1 MKKIT
6 LLAAFFAAFTMN
18 AQVTV
23 WEDSFETY
31 ADFEIAA
38 IGDWTQFD
46 NDAAATYGSVDYDF
60 VNEQYIG
67 TGIVFNPSMATPDP
81 AGTQTANADQNPNWV
96 ARTGDKAMY
105 MIASTSLL
113 NDDYLISPQ
122 VNLTGATGSSLSFW
136 AKSITDNF
144 GLERFEVLLSTTGN
158 AQADFTEDIS
168 GGEQQ
173 APIGD
178 YFEYS
183 YDLSAYDGQQVYI
196 AIHYV
201 AQDSFILLMDDFK
214 VEAGTLGVADNTF
227 NNFNYFVDINN
238 QLNLSAN
245 SAMESLTVYNV
256 LGQQVVSQK
265 LENTNESVNI
275 SALNSGIY
283 IATVSIEGITKSFKI
298 VKK

>member
-1 MKKIT
+1 
-6 LLAAFFAAFTMN
+6 AAFAMN

-31 ADFEIAA
+31 PDFEITT
-38 IGDWTQFD
+38 IGDWTQID
-46 NDAAATYGSVDYDF
+46 NDALATYGSQDYDF
-60 VNEQYIG
+60 INEQYIG

-81 AGTQTANADQNPNWV
+81 TGTQTANADQNPNWV
-96 ARTGDKAMY
+96 VRTGDKGLY

-122 VNLTGATGSSLSFW
+122 VNLTGATGSNLSFW

-144 GLERFEVLLSTTGN
+144 GLERFVVLLSTTGN

-173 APIGD
+173 APIGN

-183 YDLSAYDGQQVYI
+183 YDLSAYDGQEVYI

-214 VEAGTLGVADNTF
+214 VEAGTLGLADNTF
-227 NNFNYFVDINN
+227 NNFNYFVNTNN

-245 SAMESLTVYNV
+245 SIMESLVIYNV
-256 LGQQVVSQK
+256 LGQQIVSQK
-265 LENTNESVNI
+265 LENTNEIVNI
-275 SALNSGIY
+275 SALNTGLY
-283 IATVSIEGITKSFKI
+283 IATVSIDGNTKSFKI

>member
-6 LLAAFFAAFTMN
+6 LLAAFFAAFAMN

-31 ADFEIAA
+31 ADFEITT
-38 IGDWTQFD
+38 IGDWTQID
-46 NDAAATYGSVDYDF
+46 NDAAATYGSADYDF
-60 VNEQYIG
+60 TNEQYVG

-81 AGTQTANADQNPNWV
+81 GGTQTENADQNPNWV

-122 VNLTGATGSSLSFW
+122 VNLTGATGSNFSFW
-136 AKSITDNF
+136 AKSITDQF

-178 YFEYS
+178 YVEYS
-183 YDLSAYDGQQVYI
+183 YDLSAYDGEQVYI
-196 AIHYV
+196 TIHYV
-201 AQDSFILLMDDFK
+201 AQDSFILLMDDFL
-214 VEAGTLGVADNTF
+214 VEAAALGVSDNTF
-227 NNFNYFVDINN
+227 NNFNHFVDSNN
-238 QLNLSAN
+238 QLNLSADT
-245 SAMESLTVYNV
+245 SMERLALYNM
-256 LGQQVVSQK
+256 LGQEVVSQK
-265 LENTNESVNI
+265 LNSTNEVI
-275 SALNSGIY
+275 SIADLQTGVY
-283 IATVSIEGITKSFKI
+283 IASVSIEGNTKSFKI
-298 VKK
+298 IKK

>member
-6 LLAAFFAAFTMN
+6 LLAAFFAAFAMN

-31 ADFEIAA
+31 PDFEITT
-38 IGDWTQFD
+38 IGDWTQID
-46 NDAAATYGSVDYDF
+46 NDALATYGSQDYDF
-60 VNEQYIG
+60 INEQYIG

-81 AGTQTANADQNPNWV
+81 TGTQTANADQNPNWV
-96 ARTGDKAMY
+96 VRTGDKGLY

-122 VNLTGATGSSLSFW
+122 VNLTGATGSNLSFW

-144 GLERFEVLLSTTGN
+144 GLERFVVLLSTTGN

-173 APIGD
+173 APIGN

-183 YDLSAYDGQQVYI
+183 YDLSAYDGQEVYI

-214 VEAGTLGVADNTF
+214 VEAGTLGLADNTF
-227 NNFNYFVDINN
+227 NNFNYFVNTNN

-245 SAMESLTVYNV
+245 SIMESLVIYNV
-256 LGQQVVSQK
+256 LGQQIVSQK
-265 LENTNESVNI
+265 LENTNEIVNI
-275 SALNSGIY
+275 SALNTGLY
-283 IATVSIEGITKSFKI
+283 IATVSIDGNTKSFKI